1 MAQKPML
8 RGEVGARVARLLCN
22 SPHPLPQLSM
32 YAAVSGEPL
41 SVVRPSEFL
50 AQSTDG
56 VMTVTGLAR
65 SVFSGVLDGHSQMPL
80 DVGTRNLQE

>member
-1 MAQKPML
+1 ML

-22 SPHPLPQLSM
+22 LPHPLPQLSV

-50 AQSTDG
+50 AHSTDG
-56 VMTVTGLAR
+56 VMTITGLAR
-65 SVFSGVLDGHSQMPL
+65 SVFSGVLDGPSQL
-80 DVGTRNLQE
+80 LVEVETRNLLE